1 MRKIGIFAAVTML
14 LVLGLVAVAQAAA
27 TSPQDIYN
35 DYAADSTL
43 NGSYSDAQLQAY
55 LDDAAVHQYG
65 NQAVLTKLDALARH
79 LISGEAT
86 GEGRGTFPFT
96 GFEGVVVLLGSILLL
111 GSGLAVRRAT
121 R

>member
-1 MRKIGIFAAVTML
+1 MRKIGLLAAVTML
-14 LVLGLVAVAQAAA
+14 LVLGLVAVAQAA

-43 NGSYSDAQLQAY
+43 NGSYSHAELQAY
-55 LDDAAVHQYG
+55 LDDATTHEYG
-65 NQAVLTKLDALARH
+65 NPAVLTKLDALARH
-79 LISGEAT
+79 LISGEAA

-96 GFEGVVVLLGSILLL
+96 GFEAVVVLLGSVLLL
-111 GSGLAVRRAT
+111 GSGLLVRRAT